1 MYDGIFKRP
10 VYAHLL
16 SPSLAR
22 ANILN
27 IYICV
32 CGFCTLTSTLALLG
46 LHNPFT
52 LTGFLQ
58 DSTTVPPVPPARAGQ
73 GTVLFRLV
81 KCKPCQCIDQQ
92 SIRLQLERCEVL
104 HSVGSVCSTP
114 WSMRWTRGN
123 WVLVTKQDRCA
134 AVAS

>member
-1 MYDGIFKRP
+1 MCMTGFLKTRLCPPIVPLSSAREYI
-10 VYAHLL
+10 VY
-16 SPSLAR
+16 
-22 ANILN
+22 

-73 GTVLFRLV
+73 GTVLF
-81 KCKPCQCIDQQ
+81 D
-92 SIRLQLERCEVL
+92 
-104 HSVGSVCSTP
+104 
-114 WSMRWTRGN
+114 
-123 WVLVTKQDRCA
+123 
-134 AVAS
+134 